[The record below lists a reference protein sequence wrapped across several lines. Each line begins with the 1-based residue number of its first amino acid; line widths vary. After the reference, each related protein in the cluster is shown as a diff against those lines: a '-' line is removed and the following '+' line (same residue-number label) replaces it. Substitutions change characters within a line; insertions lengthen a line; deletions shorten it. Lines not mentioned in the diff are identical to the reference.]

1 MFKIQ
6 EVINTIPVFKYAGVF
21 DICDNKTDAISNI
34 LTFAYEFAEASF
46 EELMEFNITQS
57 CKIDFTPSNY
67 ITLRLGV
74 VLINDSI
81 HIVALTQLNGVYGQ
95 SLYMPSIFE
104 NTKTEL
110 NTILY
115 RYNID
120 CDEVRNLFI
129 LDIE

>member
-6 EVINTIPVFKYAGVF
+6 EVINSIPAFKYAGVF
-21 DICDNKTDAISNI
+21 DICSNKTDAISNI
-34 LTFAYEFAEASF
+34 LTFANEFAESSF

-67 ITLRLGV
+67 RTLRLGV

-81 HIVALTQLNGVYGQ
+81 HIIALTELNGIYIQ
-95 SLYMPSIFE
+95 AWYMPNIFE
-104 NTKTEL
+104 NTKAEL